1 MELSTLG
8 VGCLCQGSLQA
19 SDPNMAALEDQ
30 SAMEDNLPLEDQ
42 PAMVDNLP
50 MVDNNLSMVN
60 PILMRRAS
68 LGIPASLATAVQAT
82 EVKGDTGVVM
92 DLDL

>member
-1 MELSTLG
+1 
-8 VGCLCQGSLQA
+8 
-19 SDPNMAALEDQ
+19 
-30 SAMEDNLPLEDQ
+30 MEDNLPMEDQ

>member
-1 MELSTLG
+1 
-8 VGCLCQGSLQA
+8 
-19 SDPNMAALEDQ
+19 
-30 SAMEDNLPLEDQ
+30 MEDNLPMEDQ

-68 LGIPASLATAVQAT
+68 LGIPASLATAVQAM
-82 EVKGDTGVVM
+82 EVKEDTGSLVM

>member
-1 MELSTLG
+1 
-8 VGCLCQGSLQA
+8 
-19 SDPNMAALEDQ
+19 
-30 SAMEDNLPLEDQ
+30 MEDNLPMEDQ

-50 MVDNNLSMVN
+50 MADNNLSMVN

-82 EVKGDTGVVM
+82 EVKEDTGVVM

>member
-1 MELSTLG
+1 
-8 VGCLCQGSLQA
+8 
-19 SDPNMAALEDQ
+19 
-30 SAMEDNLPLEDQ
+30 
-42 PAMVDNLP
+42 MVDNLP

-82 EVKGDTGVVM
+82 EVKEDTGVVM

>member
-30 SAMEDNLPLEDQ
+30 SAMEDQ

-50 MVDNNLSMVN
+50 MVHNNLSMVN

-82 EVKGDTGVVM
+82 EVKEDTGLVM